1 MQYAT
6 PQDPAV
12 PAATALAELIA
23 RARSAQSESR
33 MEAGLALAEQ
43 AWVQA
48 LALSQMAEQIEAG
61 RLRCFFLLRRGQLA
75 DMLVVAE
82 RLLPLL
88 RAGGASPGLCEALR
102 WTALAAADQGD
113 FETALA
119 AAQEAGAAAKELS
132 DLRLEAVALNAL
144 GIVFERMGDPW
155 QAERLM
161 NEAAALV
168 REHATPF
175 EQVVALN
182 NLWTVAMG
190 AFHLLREGG
199 REAEA
204 QQALQRALQLGRQV
218 RPHVR
223 ELGDPFAAAL
233 SDSHL
238 GETLLQLRQL
248 DEAGV
253 FLDSAQQSCQ
263 QYGFLALAGRVGCL
277 RAELAQARGHADAA
291 YKALSRL
298 LQELVGKSNLAE
310 LRRLHGTAYRCAK
323 QLGLNEAALRHL
335 EALTVLE
342 RRRAS
347 AQLIAQSRYVASRIE
362 AQRPRANDADGAAR
376 PPEDGS
382 ALRDPLTGL
391 GNRRLME
398 QRLPELVAEAE
409 ARGAPL
415 TLALVDLDH
424 FSQINAQHGT
434 AVGDRVLQALAGM
447 LQDNTRGSDL
457 LLRYGGEEFLVVL
470 PDTVPDR
477 AFEVC
482 ERLRQCVEGFA
493 WSELAPGLDATLS
506 IGLATAPPHST
517 DLLVARAESAMYRA
531 KHLGRNRVALA

>member
-12 PAATALAELIA
+12 PAAAALGELIA
-23 RARSAQSESR
+23 QARAAQVESR
-33 MEAGLALAEQ
+33 LEPGLTWARQ
-43 AWVQA
+43 AWD
-48 LALSQMAEQIEAG
+48 LALSQGQLAEQIEAG

-75 DMLVVAE
+75 DMLAAAE
-82 RLLPLL
+82 QLLPLL
-88 RAGGASPGLCEALR
+88 RAGGPSPGLCEALR

-113 FETALA
+113 FETALM
-119 AAQEAGAAAKELS
+119 AAQEAGAGAKELG

-168 REHATPF
+168 REQATPF

-190 AFHLLREGG
+190 SFHLLRDTG
-199 REAEA
+199 REAES

-238 GETLLQLRQL
+238 GETLLYLRQL

-253 FLDSAQQSCQ
+253 FLDSAQRNCQ
-263 QYGFLALAGRVGCL
+263 HYGFLALAGRVGCL

-291 YKALSRL
+291 YAALSRL
-298 LQELVGKSNLAE
+298 LQEIVGKSNLAE
-310 LRRLHGTAYRCAK
+310 LRRLHATAYRCAK
-323 QLGLNEAALRHL
+323 QLGLSEAALRHL
-335 EALTVLE
+335 EAWNLLE

-347 AQLIAQSRYVASRIE
+347 AQLVAQSRYVASRIE
-362 AQRPRANDADGAAR
+362 AQRLRAGDPDTPRPA
-376 PPEDGS
+376 EDDTV
-382 ALRDPLTGL
+382 LRDPLTGL

-398 QRLPELVAEAE
+398 QRLPELVAEAQ

-424 FSQINAQHGT
+424 FSAINAQHGT

-482 ERLRQCVEGFA
+482 ERLRQCVESYP
-493 WSELAPGLDATLS
+493 WHELAPGLDATLS

>member
-12 PAATALAELIA
+12 PAAAALAELIA
-23 RARSAQSESR
+23 QARVAQSESR
-33 MEAGLALAEQ
+33 LEPGLKLAEQ
-43 AWVQA
+43 AWA
-48 LALSQMAEQIEAG
+48 LAVAQAQLAEQIEAG

-75 DMLVVAE
+75 DMLAAAE

-88 RAGGASPGLCEALR
+88 RAGGPSASLCEALR
-102 WTALAAADQGD
+102 WTAMAAADQGD
-113 FETALA
+113 FETGLM
-119 AAQEAGAAAKELS
+119 AAQEAGAAAKELG
-132 DLRLEAVALNAL
+132 DLRLESVALNAL
-144 GIVFERMGDPW
+144 GLVFERMGDPW

-168 REHATPF
+168 REQATPF

-190 AFHLLREGG
+190 SFHLLRDAG
-199 REAEA
+199 REPES
-204 QQALQRALQLGRQV
+204 QLALQRALQLGRQV

-238 GETLLQLRQL
+238 GETLLHLRQL
-248 DEAGV
+248 DEASI
-253 FLDSAQQSCQ
+253 FLDSAQRCCQ
-263 QYGFLALAGRVGCL
+263 QHGFLALAGRVGCL

-291 YKALSRL
+291 YAALGRL
-298 LQELVGKSNLAE
+298 LHELVGKSNLAE

-335 EALTVLE
+335 EALTLLE

-347 AQLIAQSRYVASRIE
+347 AQLLAQSRYVASRIE
-362 AQRPRANDADGAAR
+362 AQRPRATEAEGSR
-376 PPEDGS
+376 PSEAPS

-398 QRLPELVAEAE
+398 QRLPELVAEAQ
-409 ARGAPL
+409 ARGSPL

-424 FSQINAQHGT
+424 FSAINARHGT

>member
-12 PAATALAELIA
+12 PAAASLPELIA
-23 RARSAQSESR
+23 QARAAQTASR
-33 MEAGLALAEQ
+33 LEVGLNLAGQ
-43 AWVQA
+43 AWA
-48 LALSQMAEQIEAG
+48 LALSQGQVSEQIEAG
-61 RLRCFFLLRRGQLA
+61 RLRCFFLMRRGQLA
-75 DMLVVAE
+75 DMLAAVE
-82 RLLPLL
+82 QLLPLM
-88 RAGGASPGLCEALR
+88 RAGGASPGLCEVLR
-102 WTALAAADQGD
+102 WTALAAADQGE

-119 AAQEAGAAAKELS
+119 AAQEAGAAAKELA
-132 DLRLEAVALNAL
+132 DLRLESVALNAL
-144 GIVFERMGDPW
+144 GMVFERMGDPW

-168 REHATPF
+168 REQATPF

-190 AFHLLREGG
+190 RFQLLRDTG
-199 REAEA
+199 REAES
-204 QQALQRALQLGRQV
+204 QQSLQRALQLGRQV
-218 RPHVR
+218 RPHLR
-223 ELGDPFAAAL
+223 ELGDPYAVAL
-233 SDSHL
+233 GDSHL
-238 GETLLQLRQL
+238 GETLLHLRQL

-253 FLDSAQQSCQ
+253 FLDSAQRCCQ
-263 QYGFLALAGRVGCL
+263 EHGFLALAGRVGCL

-291 YKALSRL
+291 YAALGRL
-298 LQELVGKSNLAE
+298 LHEMVGQSNLAE
-310 LRRLHGTAYRCAK
+310 QRRLHGTAYRCAR

-335 EALTVLE
+335 EALTLLE

-362 AQRPRANDADGAAR
+362 AQRPRPGEAARAPEDADV
-376 PPEDGS
+376 
-382 ALRDPLTGL
+382 LRDPLTGL

-398 QRLPELVAEAE
+398 QRLPELVAEAQ
-409 ARGAPL
+409 ARGTPL

-424 FSQINAQHGT
+424 FSAINAQHGA

-482 ERLRQCVEGFA
+482 ERLRQCVESFA